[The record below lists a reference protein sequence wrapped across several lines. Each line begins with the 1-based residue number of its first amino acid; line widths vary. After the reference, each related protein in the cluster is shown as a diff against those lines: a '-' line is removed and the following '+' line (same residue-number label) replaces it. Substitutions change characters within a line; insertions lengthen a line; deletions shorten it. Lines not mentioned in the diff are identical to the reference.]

1 MLYALSYSSYK
12 NHDES
17 LNQKG
22 RKKMVLHYSLREQV
36 LHAIGIRII
45 SGELQPGDVLPKEDT
60 LSKEYGVSRT
70 VIREAVKG
78 LAARGLVESRPKVG
92 TIIRPRSDWQ
102 MLDPAVLEW
111 VASTEADGEF
121 MYHLA
126 EVRQAIEPATVE
138 LAARNAKPE
147 DVEKIAAAYQQLE
160 ASVNDEAAWAIAD
173 LAFHESIVAAAH
185 NEFLAYIVRA
195 LRKPLQS
202 KRRINV
208 ALLSL
213 LDESEVAEPYNS
225 AEDEVLSRHREVLE
239 AIAEGD
245 ELAARDA
252 SHRLQERVTT
262 LMGQKGSG

>member
-1 MLYALSYSSYK
+1 
-12 NHDES
+12 
-17 LNQKG
+17 
-22 RKKMVLHYSLREQV
+22 MVLHYSLREQV

-111 VASTEADGEF
+111 VAASEANGEF

-126 EVRQAIEPATVE
+126 EVRTAIEPATAE
-138 LAARNAKPE
+138 LAARNATPE
-147 DVEKIAAAYQQLE
+147 DVARMREAYVQLE
-160 ASVNDEAAWAIAD
+160 NSIDDQDAWALAD
-173 LAFHESIVAAAH
+173 LAYHESIVAAAH
-185 NEFLAYIVRA
+185 NEFLAYVVRA

-202 KRRINV
+202 KRRINI
-208 ALLSL
+208 ALVDL
-213 LDESEVAEPYNS
+213 LDEDKVAEPYTS
-225 AEDEVLSRHREVLE
+225 PQDEVLSRHREVLDAIE
-239 AIAEGD
+239 AGD
-245 ELAARDA
+245 EAGARAA
-252 SHRLQERVTT
+252 SYRLQQRVTS
-262 LMGQKGSG
+262 LMENKD

>member
-1 MLYALSYSSYK
+1 
-12 NHDES
+12 
-17 LNQKG
+17 
-22 RKKMVLHYSLREQV
+22 MVLHYSLREQV

-111 VASTEADGEF
+111 VAASEQDGEF

-126 EVRQAIEPATVE
+126 EVRSAIEPATAE
-138 LAARNAKPE
+138 LAARNATPE
-147 DVEKIAAAYQQLE
+147 DVAKMREAYALLQESISDQT
-160 ASVNDEAAWAIAD
+160 AWAVAD

-185 NEFLAYIVRA
+185 NEFLAYVVRA
-195 LRKPLQS
+195 LRRPLQS
-202 KRRINV
+202 KRRINI
-208 ALLSL
+208 ALVDL
-213 LDESEVAEPYNS
+213 LDDSMVAAPYS
-225 AEDEVLSRHREVLE
+225 SPEDEVLSRHREVLD
-239 AIAEGD
+239 AIESGD
-245 ELAARDA
+245 ENGARAA
-252 SHRLQERVTT
+252 SYRLQQRVTD
-262 LMGQKGSG
+262 LMEAQDKS

>member
-1 MLYALSYSSYK
+1 
-12 NHDES
+12 
-17 LNQKG
+17 
-22 RKKMVLHYSLREQV
+22 MVLHYSLREQV

-111 VASTEADGEF
+111 VAASETNGEF

-126 EVRQAIEPATVE
+126 EVRRAIEPATVE
-138 LAARNAKPE
+138 LAARNATP
-147 DVEKIAAAYQQLE
+147 DDIARMREAYVRLE
-160 ASVNDEAAWAIAD
+160 EAIDDDDAWALAD
-173 LAFHESIVAAAH
+173 LEYHESIVAAAH
-185 NEFLAYIVRA
+185 NEFLAYIIRA
-195 LRKPLQS
+195 LRRPLQS
-202 KRRINV
+202 KRHINI
-208 ALLSL
+208 ALINL
-213 LDESEVAEPYNS
+213 LESSKVAEQYSS
-225 AEDEVLSRHREVLE
+225 AQDEVLSRHKEVLDAIE
-239 AIAEGD
+239 AGD
-245 ELAARDA
+245 EKAAWEA

-262 LMGQKGSG
+262 LMAEQYED

>member
-1 MLYALSYSSYK
+1 
-12 NHDES
+12 
-17 LNQKG
+17 
-22 RKKMVLHYSLREQV
+22 MVLHYSLREQV

-111 VASTEADGEF
+111 VAASEKSGDF

-126 EVRQAIEPATVE
+126 EVRAAIEPATAE
-138 LAARNAKPE
+138 LAARHATPE
-147 DVEKIAAAYQQLE
+147 DIARMREAYVQLE
-160 ASVNDEAAWAIAD
+160 NSIDHDDQDAWALAD
-173 LAFHESIVAAAH
+173 LAYHESIVAAAH
-185 NEFLAYIVRA
+185 NEFLAYIIRA

-202 KRRINV
+202 KRRINI
-208 ALLSL
+208 ALLDL
-213 LDESEVAEPYNS
+213 LEEDEVAEGYRSPQ
-225 AEDEVLSRHREVLE
+225 DEVLSRHREVLD
-239 AIAEGD
+239 AIESGD
-245 ELAARDA
+245 EESARAASQA
-252 SHRLQERVTT
+252 LQERVTN
-262 LMGQKGSG
+262 LMAKADGK

>member
-1 MLYALSYSSYK
+1 
-12 NHDES
+12 
-17 LNQKG
+17 
-22 RKKMVLHYSLREQV
+22 MVLHYSLREQV

-92 TIIRPRSDWQ
+92 TIIRPRYDWQ

-111 VASTEADGEF
+111 VAASETSGEF

-126 EVRQAIEPATVE
+126 EVRTAVEPATAE
-138 LAARNAKPE
+138 LAARNATPE
-147 DVEKIAAAYQQLE
+147 DLTRMREAFALLE
-160 ASVNDEAAWAIAD
+160 SSISDDVAWAIAD

-195 LRKPLQS
+195 LRRPLQS
-202 KRRINV
+202 KRLINI
-208 ALLSL
+208 ALVDL
-213 LDESEVAEPYNS
+213 LADGMVAEPYTS
-225 AEDEVLSRHREVLE
+225 AENEVLSRHREVLDAIE
-239 AIAEGD
+239 AGD
-245 ELAARDA
+245 EAGARAA
-252 SHRLQERVTT
+252 SYRLLQRVTS
-262 LMGQKGSG
+262 LMEELSEE